1 MLCNW
6 LGRKG
11 PGVRAP
17 RLDGDGLGDDGE
29 VRNARMAFLRSVSV
43 RPKRLGLSRN
53 WIGGAQLPW

>member
-1 MLCNW
+1 MFCNW

-53 WIGGAQLPW
+53 WIGGAPLPW

>member
-1 MLCNW
+1 MFCNC

-11 PGVRAP
+11 PGVQEP

-53 WIGGAQLPW
+53 WIGGAPLPW